1 MTKQNNKTV
10 LWMSLL
16 LAFVFSEIMVR
27 HYLPEIGLALRKDEL
42 LGWANDEF
50 QTFNPKAVPKTQK
63 TKRILFLGD
72 SFLAGSGLENLEQ
85 RFPDQ
90 LKKSMLPET
99 EIHTLASGGW
109 GTDQQLLAYLL
120 KGRAWQ
126 PDLVVLAF
134 CANNDLAN
142 ILSNKHG
149 TLPLKSY
156 FVVDENDELN
166 LYSGHGQPL
175 DLINFTS
182 HVTTG
187 EKRSEGSYAFN
198 LLTHHLKTTF
208 FKAPKADK
216 QSLHQVD
223 KRYLQFDFSSEKP
236 EELYNKQT
244 PLTWT
249 PQLGVNH
256 VSAYIH
262 EGFATNSYQ
271 WKLLKAILR
280 EFKGQVETNNAKFAI
295 LLLPVIFNPRDLS
308 SIAGATFKHQYETKE
323 GPFTFHADEPKKRLQ
338 KITQDLD
345 IIFLDPTEAFIEEVK
360 QHHTAQKIW
369 SNPTDRHF
377 NAKGHQILADLLA
390 DKIRRLVQ
398 D

>member
-1 MTKQNNKTV
+1 MTQQNNKTV

-27 HYLPEIGLALRKDEL
+27 HFLPEIGLALRKDEL

-50 QTFNPKAVPKTQK
+50 QTFNPKAVPKTKK

-72 SFLAGSGLENLEQ
+72 SFLAGSGIENLEQ

-90 LKKSMLPET
+90 LKKSMPLET

-156 FVVDENDELN
+156 FVVDENNGLS
-166 LYSGHGQPL
+166 LYSGQGQPL
-175 DLINFTS
+175 DLIHFTS
-182 HVTTG
+182 RAATG
-187 EKRSEGSYAFN
+187 DKRSEGSYAFS

-208 FKAPKADK
+208 FKAPKSK
-216 QSLHQVD
+216 NGNLTQVD
-223 KRYLQFDFSSEKP
+223 KRYLSFDFSAEKP

-244 PLTWT
+244 PLTWA
-249 PQLGVNH
+249 PQLSANH

-262 EGFATNSYQ
+262 EDFAINNYQ

-280 EFKGQVETNNAKFAI
+280 EFKGQVETDNAKFAI

-308 SIAGATFKHQYETKE
+308 SVVGGSLKHKFQTAE
-323 GPFTFHADEPKKRLQ
+323 GNFSFHADEPRKRLQ
-338 KITQDLD
+338 QITKELG
-345 IIFLDPTEAFIEEVK
+345 IPLIDPTDAFIAETREHYNIEE
-360 QHHTAQKIW
+360 IW
-369 SNPTDRHF
+369 PSPSDRHF
-377 NAKGHQILADLLA
+377 NEKGHALLSELLA
-390 DKIRRLVQ
+390 TELIDAL
-398 D
+398 